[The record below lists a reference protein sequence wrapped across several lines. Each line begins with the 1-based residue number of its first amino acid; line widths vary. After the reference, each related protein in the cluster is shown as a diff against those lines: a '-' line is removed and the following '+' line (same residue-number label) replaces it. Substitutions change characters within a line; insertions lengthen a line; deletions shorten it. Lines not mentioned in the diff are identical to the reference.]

1 MSGRVIRPADV
12 FATTRGRSVVVGGRI
27 TAVRPHGALCFWD
40 LTWDGSTLQ
49 LVGPKSTPL
58 RRLDV
63 VAVQGVVAESAGR
76 AELQVEQVRW
86 RRAPQD
92 RCRSDV
98 LPLLDPIRLS
108 HHLEHALPPDSAG

>member
-12 FATTRGRSVVVGGRI
+12 FTTTRGRSVVVGGRI

-49 LVGPKSTPL
+49 LVGPKSMPL

-63 VAVQGVVAESAGR
+63 VTVQGVVAVWVMGFPAHTRPFFVRAG
-76 AELQVEQVRW
+76 V
-86 RRAPQD
+86 
-92 RCRSDV
+92 CR
-98 LPLLDPIRLS
+98 
-108 HHLEHALPPDSAG
+108 